1 MDVLSEV
8 LRVVRLSGAIHFCAE
23 FTRPW
28 AILTSPPE
36 TLTSRLVPGAEA
48 VIPFHIATAGSC
60 WLSWGK
66 VEPIAIEVGD
76 VVVFARGA
84 QHVLASEPGVPPV
97 PIKDIYQPS
106 TEQIT
111 VLRHGGGGEECHFV
125 CGFLHSDQRFG
136 PLLDTMPA
144 LTCVRVRNGALH
156 LEAFTEAGRYAEPI
170 TLAEDPH
177 WWTAAIDH
185 LISETAKPGPGNRA
199 VLARLSELLFVEVVR
214 WQLSYVSAG
223 HSGWL
228 AGLNDTHVGRVL
240 SLLHAEP
247 ARPWTVEEL
256 ADRAGISRATLAK
269 RFVELV
275 GETPMQYL
283 AGWRMHLARRHLRE
297 STLGLAEI
305 AARAGYESEAAFSR
319 AFRRLVGVPPASW
332 RQANAPSSE
341 FQSGQT
347 NGSST
352 KDIQHPT
359 FGQRAP
365 FAKTL
370 VLDSSEVGL
379 ARSVGVPSLDPL
391 RRSRD

>member
-36 TLTSRLVPGAEA
+36 MLASRVMPGAEA
-48 VIPFHIATAGSC
+48 VIPFHIATAGKC
-60 WLSWGK
+60 WLSWGR

-84 QHVLASEPGVPPV
+84 QHVLASEPGTTPV

-106 TEQIT
+106 TDQIT
-111 VLRHGGGGEECHFV
+111 VLRHGGGGEETRLV

-144 LTCVRVRNGALH
+144 LTWVRVRDGALH
-156 LEAFTEAGRYAEPI
+156 LEAFTENGRHAEPV
-170 TLAEDPH
+170 TLAQDPH

-199 VLARLSELLFVEVVR
+199 VLARLSELLFMEVVR
-214 WQLSYVSAG
+214 WQLSYVGAG

-228 AGLNDTHVGRVL
+228 AGLNDAHVGRVL
-240 SLLHAEP
+240 ALMHAEP
-247 ARPWTVEEL
+247 ARAWTVEEL
-256 ADRAGISRATLAK
+256 AQEAGISRAALAK

-275 GETPMQYL
+275 GEAPMQYL
-283 AGWRMHLARRHLRE
+283 AGWRMHLARRLLRE
-297 STLGLAEI
+297 SNIGLAQL
-305 AARAGYESEAAFSR
+305 AARVGYESEAAFSR
-319 AFRRLVGVPPASW
+319 AFRRAVGMPPATW
-332 RQANAPSSE
+332 RDVNATALDGGTEAMDEKAAAIRQGVQA
-341 FQSGQT
+341 
-347 NGSST
+347 
-352 KDIQHPT
+352 
-359 FGQRAP
+359 
-365 FAKTL
+365 
-370 VLDSSEVGL
+370 
-379 ARSVGVPSLDPL
+379 
-391 RRSRD
+391 